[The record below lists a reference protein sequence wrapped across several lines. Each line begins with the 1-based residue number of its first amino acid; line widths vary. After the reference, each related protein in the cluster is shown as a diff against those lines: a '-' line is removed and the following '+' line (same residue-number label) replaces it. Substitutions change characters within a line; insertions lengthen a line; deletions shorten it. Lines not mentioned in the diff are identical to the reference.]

1 MKPSYFYTSAAVI
14 AVFGITSLFSM
25 GAFAGPCDRPVAYRV
40 GEIDSGF
47 DIATSTVR
55 ELLEQA
61 ESVWE
66 AEVDKE
72 LFVYD
77 PEAEFTIDFIFD
89 DRQETTYQVNE
100 YEETLSNLEASH
112 DEVIA
117 SYEAAKAEYD
127 TSLRQYERERD
138 QYETDLEAYNE
149 AVDEWNERGGAPED
163 VRAELAAEREAL
175 EAEQR
180 QLQSF
185 QDDLETLRGQVN
197 QLADRGNMVA
207 EEYNQ
212 TAGTFS
218 DRFGESHE
226 FNQATYVG
234 DGINVFQF
242 EAEDDLLLALVHE
255 FGHALGLE
263 HVSSSD
269 SIMYYLMEDQPLDQI
284 SLSEEDQ
291 TALKNLCGDA

>member
-1 MKPSYFYTSAAVI
+1 MKHSYFYTTAAVI

-40 GEIDSGF
+40 GEIDPGF
-47 DIATSTVR
+47 DVSTSSVR
-55 ELLEQA
+55 ALLMEA

-66 AEVDKE
+66 AEVDKQ

-89 DRQETTYQVNE
+89 DRQEATYQVNE
-100 YEETLSNLEASH
+100 YEEILSNLEASH

-127 TSLRQYERERD
+127 ASLQQYERQRD
-138 QYETDLEAYNE
+138 QYESNLEAYNE
-149 AVDEWNERGGAPED
+149 TVDEWNERGGAPED
-163 VRAELAAEREAL
+163 VREELVAERDAL
-175 EAEQR
+175 DT
-180 QLQSF
+180 QLRRLRSF

-207 EEYNQ
+207 EKYNE

-234 DGINVFQF
+234 DGIEVFQY

-284 SLSEEDQ
+284 SLSTEDQ
-291 TALKNLCGDA
+291 TALRDLCGDA